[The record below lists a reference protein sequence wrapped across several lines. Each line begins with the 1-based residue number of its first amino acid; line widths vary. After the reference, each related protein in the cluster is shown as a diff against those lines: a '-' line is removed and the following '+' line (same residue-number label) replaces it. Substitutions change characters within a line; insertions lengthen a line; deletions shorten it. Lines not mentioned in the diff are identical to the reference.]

1 MEPSEETRR
10 WISELVGVPV
20 DEHLARSHQAWAT
33 LAPALAAV
41 HEASVPEETEP
52 AVEMRFPAG
61 GEPPVARSPDQEVGE
76 GEPAAVK
83 QPWELTLTDAGE
95 MLRTGRLSTVEL
107 VRSVLDRISVTEPRV
122 LAWAQMQPE
131 AALAQA
137 EWSDRLLRQGTYLGP
152 LHGIPLGI
160 KDVYYTAGIETT
172 AGSRALRGFVP
183 SFDATVVRR
192 LRESGAILL
201 GKTATTEFAY
211 ADPAATRNPW
221 NPAHT
226 PGGSSSGSAAG
237 LAAGMCLG
245 ALGTQ
250 TGGSII
256 RPVAFCGVVGL
267 KPTYGR
273 SSRHGLIPLAWSL
286 DHPGPMARTVRDI
299 ARLLG
304 AMAGPDVHD
313 PSASVRPVPAY
324 GECLRLAPRGL
335 TAGIPDR
342 YFLERSDPEV
352 AAAFHEAVRVLEGLG
367 VRPHEVKLP
376 EVFEAGVCAGRVIM
390 HAEGAAVHRDRFK
403 TRWQDYGPK
412 LAGLVEAGLLIPA
425 ATYLRAQQVR
435 SLATGAMRRLLSDV
449 DVILTPS
456 TPCPAPEG
464 LASTGDSVFNSP
476 ASTFGLPALGLPMGF
491 APSGLPLGLQIIG
504 RPFDECTL
512 LRVGAAYEAAT
523 PWHGQRPAL

>member
-20 DEHLARSHQAWAT
+20 DEHLERSREAWAA
-33 LAPALAAV
+33 LGPALAAMT
-41 HEASVPEETEP
+41 EAPVSAEAEP
-52 AVEMRFPAG
+52 AVQMRFPALL
-61 GEPPVARSPDQEVGE
+61 EPPVARSPVQEARE
-76 GEPAAVK
+76 ERPAAWK
-83 QPWELTLTDAGE
+83 QPWELTLTDAGD

-107 VRSVLDRISVTEPRV
+107 VRSVLDRISATESRV
-122 LAWAQMQPE
+122 LAWARTQPE
-131 AALAQA
+131 AALARA

-160 KDVYYTAGIETT
+160 KDVYYTAGLETT
-172 AGSRALRGFVP
+172 AGSRVLCGFVP

-192 LRESGAILL
+192 LREAGAIVL

-211 ADPAATRNPW
+211 ADPATTRNPW

-237 LAAGMCLG
+237 LAAGTCLG

-256 RPVAFCGVVGL
+256 RPAAFCGVVGL

-273 SSRHGLIPLAWSL
+273 ASRHGLIPFAWSL
-286 DHPGPMARTVRDI
+286 DHPGPMARTVRDV
-299 ARLLG
+299 ACLLS
-304 AMAGPDVHD
+304 AMAGTDPHD
-313 PSASVRPVPAY
+313 PSAAAEPVPAY
-324 GECLRLAPRGL
+324 VECLKQAPRGL

-342 YFLERSDPEV
+342 YFPARSSPDM
-352 AAAFHEAVRVLEGLG
+352 AAAFQEAVQVLEGLG
-367 VRPHEVKLP
+367 VSVHEVKLP
-376 EVFEAGVCAGRVIM
+376 DGFEAGVSAGRVIM
-390 HAEGAAVHRDRFK
+390 YAEGAAFHRDRFK
-403 TRWQDYGPK
+403 TRWQEYGPK

-435 SLATGAMRRLLSDV
+435 ALAIAAMRRLMNDV
-449 DVILTPS
+449 DVLLTPS
-456 TPCPAPEG
+456 TPGPAPEG

-491 APSGLPLGLQIIG
+491 APSGLPLGLQILG
-504 RPFDECTL
+504 RPFEECTV

-523 PWHGQRPAL
+523 PWHAERPAL